1 MFNFLRFEK
10 LTNTT
15 HGVICLLLMVS
26 NETVLHFDRKYAPQN
41 IAMNVLTT
49 NEFHLLGFFL
59 LVLSTVVKIMVLQGF
74 PRVERTRRNEEAKV
88 CGYF

>member
-1 MFNFLRFEK
+1 
-10 LTNTT
+10 
-15 HGVICLLLMVS
+15 MVS

-59 LVLSTVVKIMVLQGF
+59 LVLSTVVKDNGTAGIF
-74 PRVERTRRNEEAKV
+74 KSWTHTP
-88 CGYF
+88 